1 MSTVLESDPASA
13 AARVSS
19 HAGVGVR
26 MPAPARPRRRHP
38 VLGAPIDVIN
48 EREAIEQI
56 AAWAE
61 LRESRAISICNAHSA
76 VTASRDPEFMN
87 VLERSDMV
95 TADGMPLVWMLRQQ
109 GHRRQE
115 RVDGP
120 DLMWEA
126 CSEAQSRGLRVFLYG
141 STPDT
146 LEALGRHLQRSFPDL
161 MLVGAVSPPFRAL
174 NDAEDEAMVRR
185 IEESGAQI
193 LFVGL
198 GCPRQEAW
206 MLAHRGRINAVMIGV
221 GAAFDFHAGTLSRA
235 PNWMRSSGLEWLYRL
250 GCEPRRLWKR
260 YLITNSLFVWGALR
274 QIVASSGASGQAR
287 R

>member
-1 MSTVLESDPASA
+1 
-13 AARVSS
+13 
-19 HAGVGVR
+19 
-26 MPAPARPRRRHP
+26 MPAPTKPRRRHP
-38 VLGAPIDVIN
+38 VLGAPIDVISQ
-48 EREAIEQI
+48 RAAIEQI

-61 LRESRAISICNAHSA
+61 HRESRTISVCNVHSV
-76 VTASRDPEFMN
+76 VTASREPEFMN
-87 VLERSDMV
+87 VLQRSDMV

-109 GHRRQE
+109 GHREQE

-120 DLMWEA
+120 DLMWEV
-126 CSEAQSRGLRVFLYG
+126 CRDAQARGLRVFLYG

-146 LEALGRHLQRSFPDL
+146 LEALERHLLRSFPNL
-161 MLVGAVSPPFRAL
+161 LLGGAVSPPFRVL
-174 NDAEDEAMVRR
+174 SDAEDEVMVRR

-221 GAAFDFHAGTLSRA
+221 GAAFDFHAGKLSRA
-235 PNWMRSSGLEWLYRL
+235 PHWMRSSGLEWLYRL
-250 GCEPRRLWKR
+250 ACEPRRLLKR

-274 QIVASSGASGQAR
+274 QIAIGSGTSGKAGR
-287 R
+287 